1 MDIVEKEK
9 KRKEKRKE
17 RNWYVSV
24 DFKVFFLFFWHLTI
38 CFETIWKR
46 AKSARPVMPAHISV
60 SVATERI
67 VPIAPL
73 HH

>member
-24 DFKVFFLFFWHLTI
+24 DFKVFFLFF
-38 CFETIWKR
+38 
-46 AKSARPVMPAHISV
+46 
-60 SVATERI
+60 
-67 VPIAPL
+67 
-73 HH
+73 